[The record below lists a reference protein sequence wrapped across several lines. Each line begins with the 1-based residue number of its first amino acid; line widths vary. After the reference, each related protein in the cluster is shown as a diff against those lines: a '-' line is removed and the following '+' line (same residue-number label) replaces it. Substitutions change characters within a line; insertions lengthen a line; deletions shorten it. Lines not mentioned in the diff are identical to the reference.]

1 MKQIN
6 TDDMSDLFSILNSQ
20 NHSKINNKKFKI
32 SICIKNKQN
41 KKPKIS
47 ILLKLGKIETFPKMA
62 IIENVRIQFNAKT
75 FKKPYERII

>member
-6 TDDMSDLFSILNSQ
+6 TDDKSDLFSSLNSQ

-47 ILLKLGKIETFPKMA
+47 ILVKLGKTEIFQKMVVIA
-62 IIENVRIQFNAKT
+62 NVRIQFNAET
-75 FKKPYERII
+75 SKKPYERII